1 MGDVVEVDDG
11 TKANGLLKFIGRG
24 IVGGQEDF
32 FTFDA
37 SNFRQQELGL
47 AAAVRASALL
57 M

>member
-47 AAAVRASALL
+47 AAAVRASG
-57 M
+57 